1 MDTNPTPDD
10 VTTIGDDE
18 EVDDVKE
25 EVLIGDDSIT
35 VVREEHCTRRG
46 MASVRYWLFWAG
58 PLHLGIFY

>member
-46 MASVRYWLFWAG
+46 MASVRY
-58 PLHLGIFY
+58 